1 MNDLL
6 LEVTEVNR
14 RVKFN
19 QVPVG
24 QLLGYQLWSQKRA
37 ENLNLNDEFLW
48 SLEKLS
54 SEKVHIKIVIL
65 FINFCTFFEHFKL
78 FSSSFTATFCKIF
91 VEGIKRG
98 RGSSKNY

>member
-1 MNDLL
+1 MNDRL

-24 QLLGYQLWSQKRA
+24 QLLGYQPWNQKRA
-37 ENLNLNDEFLW
+37 ENLNLNEESLL

-54 SEKVHIKIVIL
+54 SEKVHIIFEIQLIHIYK
-65 FINFCTFFEHFKL
+65 FISC
-78 FSSSFTATFCKIF
+78 
-91 VEGIKRG
+91 
-98 RGSSKNY
+98 

>member
-24 QLLGYQLWSQKRA
+24 QLLEYRQWSQKRVG
-37 ENLNLNDEFLW
+37 NLNLNDEFLL

-54 SEKVHIKIVIL
+54 SEKVHIIIVI
-65 FINFCTFFEHFKL
+65 
-78 FSSSFTATFCKIF
+78 
-91 VEGIKRG
+91 
-98 RGSSKNY
+98 